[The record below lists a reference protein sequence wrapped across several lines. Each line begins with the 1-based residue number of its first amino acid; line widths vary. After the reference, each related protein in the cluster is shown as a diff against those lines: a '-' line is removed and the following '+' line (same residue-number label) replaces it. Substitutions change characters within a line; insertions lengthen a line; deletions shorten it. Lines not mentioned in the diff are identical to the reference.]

1 MQFSQLGL
9 LPELLRAVNDKGYSK
24 TTPIQEKA
32 IPAVLS
38 KRDIMASAQTGT
50 GKTAA
55 FVLPLLQLLNQDRD
69 DDKTR
74 VRVLIITPT
83 RELAAQIQDS
93 VQTYGRYLKIKS
105 MAVFGGVNI
114 KPQIRQLRIG
124 TDILIATP
132 GRLLDLVQQK
142 AVHLDHVRTLVL
154 DEADRML
161 DMGFIPDIKRIQ
173 ALVPKTKRSLLFSA
187 TFSNDIRAL
196 AKSMLNQPLEID
208 VAPRNTT
215 IETVN
220 QKIHPVDKKAKSSL
234 LIHLIKEQSWRQV
247 LVFTRTKHGAN
258 RLVKALTKAGISSD
272 AIHGNKTQ
280 GARTRALAAF
290 KNHQTD
296 ILVAT
301 DIAARGIDIVQ
312 LPRVVNFDLPNVA
325 EDYVHRIGR
334 TGRAGIKG
342 SAISLVSA
350 DEIKQLRDIERLIK
364 MHLQRHEVD
373 GFEPIEQL
381 GESRSLSSPV
391 PARINRSMNK
401 TRSKHRAH
409 KKKDFQFQS
418 GTSGQSNQDNRDQSS
433 GQSASTNRSRVRSF
447 SPKPAS
453 QGSRSSQGSRRQ
465 MS

>member
-9 LPELLRAVNDKGYSK
+9 LPELLRAVDDKGYSK

-55 FVLPLLQLLNQDRD
+55 FVLPLLQLLSQGRD
-69 DDKTR
+69 NDKPR

-93 VQTYGRYLKIKS
+93 VLTYGRYLEIKS

-142 AVHLDHVRTLVL
+142 AVHLGHVGTLVL

-220 QKIHPVDKKAKSSL
+220 QKIHPVDKKVKSSL
-234 LIHLIKEQSWRQV
+234 LIHLIKQQSWRQV

-312 LPRVVNFDLPNVA
+312 LPLVVNFDLPNVA

-350 DEIKQLRDIERLIK
+350 DEIKQLRDIERFIK
-364 MHLQRHEVD
+364 MHLQRDEVD

-381 GESRSLSSPV
+381 SESRSLSSPA
-391 PARINRSMNK
+391 PARINRRMNK
-401 TRSKHRAH
+401 TRSKQRVDKRGSQAQA
-409 KKKDFQFQS
+409 DSS
-418 GTSGQSNQDNRDQSS
+418 GRSSQDNRNQSS
-433 GQSASTNRSRVRSF
+433 GQSRSTTHSRVRSF
-447 SPKPAS
+447 SPKPAN
-453 QGSRSSQGSRRQ
+453 QRSRSSQGSRRQ
-465 MS
+465 MR